1 VFGTTPTALLLSLSV
16 VVSLRLRVL
25 VERKDRIEIQL
36 QMRKSLQGHPGVMA
50 SGLWLAGP
58 YRWDA
63 TASRPWSVTRGVL
76 RNWGQ

>member
-1 VFGTTPTALLLSLSV
+1 
-16 VVSLRLRVL
+16 